1 MAVDYK
7 DYYKIL
13 GVDKNASQKDIQKA
27 YRKLARKFHPDINP
41 DDKCRCQLLMDAD
54 CCCGFRRGLRT
65 AGHSDYAGRV
75 CLLWDSQRSEVTS
88 TLKSDTASHR
98 MGRACVCALP
108 QVCTPEASTAS
119 ASSHDTSRKPLTQ
132 APQACGFTGATDKC
146 PVLAQTCRARS
157 VLSRPRVFYPN
168 MAFLLGTRPLSWK
181 GTRRRTV
188 SL

>member
-88 TLKSDTASHR
+88 TLTFFLDHECFTPTWRSCWEPGHSVGKVPGGELSLSSEPECLSLQSD
-98 MGRACVCALP
+98 
-108 QVCTPEASTAS
+108 ASTHVQHVQAEGYPS
-119 ASSHDTSRKPLTQ
+119 AD
-132 APQACGFTGATDKC
+132 A
-146 PVLAQTCRARS
+146 
-157 VLSRPRVFYPN
+157 VLSGVGTGVRRV
-168 MAFLLGTRPLSWK
+168 
-181 GTRRRTV
+181 RT
-188 SL
+188 